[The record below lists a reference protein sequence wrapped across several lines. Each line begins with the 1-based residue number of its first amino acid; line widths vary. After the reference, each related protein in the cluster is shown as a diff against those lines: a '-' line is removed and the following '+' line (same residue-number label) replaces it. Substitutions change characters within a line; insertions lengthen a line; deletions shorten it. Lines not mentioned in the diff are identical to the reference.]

1 MFLEALRGLTDLL
14 KLPGLPLPVASVSRS
29 VFVGNEVDLGQLET
43 VLVFQHDC
51 SHGSP
56 TFTGDDYEALVRLE
70 PYLKGI
76 LCPVGRRTDFL
87 ETELPKECERAAS
100 RLGEFP

>member
-1 MFLEALRGLTDLL
+1 VFLEALRGLTDLL

-29 VFVGNEVDLGQLET
+29 VFVGNEVDLGQLKT
-43 VLVFQHDC
+43 VLMLQHDG
-51 SHGSP
+51 SHCSP
-56 TFTGDDYEALVRLE
+56 TFTGDHYEALVRLE

-76 LCPVGRRTDFL
+76 LCPEGWRTDFL
-87 ETELPKECERAAS
+87 ETELPKECERAAN